1 MSAALASVRLPCQAL
16 SELCELCCNAEL
28 CSCRDCCLRPKAGP
42 GLNSVCLQGLADAF
56 ILLGLPFDSP
66 EAQQLNREIFETIY
80 FAALEESTRLA
91 AIEGVSL
98 AAPLGLLWDCVQL

>member
-1 MSAALASVRLPCQAL
+1 MPLAWM
-16 SELCELCCNAEL
+16 
-28 CSCRDCCLRPKAGP
+28 
-42 GLNSVCLQGLADAF
+42 QGLADAF

-91 AIEGVSL
+91 GVEGVSL
-98 AAPLGLLWDCVQL
+98 LRALCNDAGPSP